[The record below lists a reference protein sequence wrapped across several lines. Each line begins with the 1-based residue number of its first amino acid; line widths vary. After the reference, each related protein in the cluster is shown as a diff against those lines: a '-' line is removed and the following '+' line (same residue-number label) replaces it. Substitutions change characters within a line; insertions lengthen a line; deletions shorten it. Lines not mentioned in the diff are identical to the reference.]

1 MLLCRAVSHK
11 KDEHNKRTNYYIF
24 TKNYSSLTLVI
35 MESHTMWLPL
45 TCCVRSHQCSKIILQ
60 SGLFMES
67 ELCTPPLYLPKNT
80 FLNENIIYIIQY
92 GPQKLVEAIHPFPI
106 IDCRPSTLVALN
118 NLPIDSLN
126 FISTKNALLINEC
139 NFLLT
144 FFGAEGSQQR
154 QYGVG

>member
-1 MLLCRAVSHK
+1 MYTTTVSAEK
-11 KDEHNKRTNYYIF
+11 YLFEWEH
-24 TKNYSSLTLVI
+24 
-35 MESHTMWLPL
+35 
-45 TCCVRSHQCSKIILQ
+45 Q
-60 SGLFMES
+60 
-67 ELCTPPLYLPKNT
+67 
-80 FLNENIIYIIQY
+80 IQY
-92 GPQKLVEAIHPFPI
+92 GPKKLVEAIHPFPI
-106 IDCRPSTLVALN
+106 IDCSPSTLVALN